1 MMSKIKIILILKEIL
16 VYSTFLT
23 VGTAF
28 LYVAITYE
36 LHRGVCFL
44 GGIIFVILH
53 SAIYI
58 ATENWRDR

>member
-1 MMSKIKIILILKEIL
+1 MNKIRIIPILKDIL

-28 LYVAITYE
+28 LYVASTYE
-36 LHRGVCFL
+36 LHRGICFL

-58 ATENWRDR
+58 ATGNWRDR

>member
-1 MMSKIKIILILKEIL
+1 MNKIRIIPILKEIL

-23 VGTAF
+23 AGTAF

-36 LHRGVCFL
+36 LHRGICFL
-44 GGIIFVILH
+44 GGIIFVILY
-53 SAIYI
+53 SAIYT